1 MTENQV
7 VVASTIM
14 SQDDKMR
21 DSIFSTMKKE
31 YLEEKNNELTDVQ
44 KV

>member
-7 VVASTIM
+7 VVATTMM
-14 SQDDKMR
+14 SQDDKMW
-21 DSIFSTMKKE
+21 DSILSTINKE

>member
-7 VVASTIM
+7 VVATTMM

-21 DSIFSTMKKE
+21 DSILSTINKE

>member
-21 DSIFSTMKKE
+21 DSIFSIINKE